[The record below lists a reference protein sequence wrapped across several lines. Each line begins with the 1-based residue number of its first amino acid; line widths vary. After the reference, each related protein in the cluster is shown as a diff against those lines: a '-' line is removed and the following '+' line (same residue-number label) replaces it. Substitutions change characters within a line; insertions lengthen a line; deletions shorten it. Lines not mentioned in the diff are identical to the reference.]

1 MMARNGIFAAIVVLA
16 LAAGGYLYFSG
27 YQIGGLDGTGAAP
40 QEHTLRYSSREGY
53 SFAYPDTYEL
63 SSRAETAGTEVWH
76 TAALVPR
83 GYVPPQ
89 NGEGP
94 PSITVSIYGNA
105 EGLPLEQF
113 LRSEPKTNFALSD
126 QNLAP
131 TTVGGK
137 PALAYVYSGLYEN
150 DAVAAAVGDRV
161 YVFAAGWM
169 QANDRIRRDFRDIIK
184 SVQFTDAR

>member
-1 MMARNGIFAAIVVLA
+1 MMRNGMFAAVVVLV

-27 YQIGGLDGTGAAP
+27 YRLGGLGGTGTGAAP
-40 QEHTLRYSSREGY
+40 QEHTLQYSSREGY

-63 SSRAETAGTEVWH
+63 SSRAKTAGTEVWNMV
-76 TAALVPR
+76 TLVPR

-94 PSITVSIYGNA
+94 PSITVGSYSNA

-113 LRSEPKTNFALSD
+113 LRSEPKANFSLSD
-126 QNLAP
+126 QTLRR

-137 PALAYVYSGLYEN
+137 PALAYTYSGLYES
-150 DAVAAAVGDRV
+150 DAVAVAANGKV

-169 QANDRIRRDFRDIIK
+169 QEKDKIRTDLQDIIK
-184 SVQFTDAR
+184 TVTFN